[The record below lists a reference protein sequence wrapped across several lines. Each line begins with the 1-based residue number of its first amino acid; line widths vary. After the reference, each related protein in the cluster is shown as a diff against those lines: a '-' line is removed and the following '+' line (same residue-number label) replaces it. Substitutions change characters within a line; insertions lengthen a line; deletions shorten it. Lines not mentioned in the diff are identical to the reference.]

1 MAYAG
6 YLIKLG
12 GSSGTILPMKY
23 IAAESYSCTPNQRM
37 ESKATRSVTGL
48 LHRTT
53 VEHTASK
60 IEFNTPPLTNADIGA
75 LNTLFQS
82 AFTNALQREL
92 KIYYY
97 DMESDTYKIADVYM
111 PDVQFT
117 INRVD
122 NVNNI
127 VYYNSVRY
135 AFIEY

>member
-12 GSSGTILPMKY
+12 GSNGTTLPMKY
-23 IAAESYSCTPNQRM
+23 VALESYQCTPNQRM
-37 ESKATRSVTGL
+37 ESKATRSVTGV

-53 VEHTASK
+53 VSHTASK
-60 IEFNTPPLTNADIGA
+60 IEFNTPPLTSTDVGA
-75 LNTLFQS
+75 LNTLLQN
-82 AFTNALQREL
+82 AFTDSLERKL
-92 KIYYY
+92 TIYYY
-97 DMESDTYKIADVYM
+97 DMESDSYKEAEVYM

-122 NVNNI
+122 NVNNV